1 MSVCSLLVSFGS
13 GCRHRTIRTRPT
25 AVMAVLL
32 TLLPLGLLAQQALQ
46 RPSFRAGIDLIE
58 IDVAV
63 VNGRGEPVVDLRA
76 PEFTVT
82 VEGQPRRVV
91 TAEFIDLQ
99 AETPEGEPAS
109 AGAGEGFYSSNTG
122 VTRGRLVVFM
132 IDREN
137 MVFGTGSN
145 VTRAAARF
153 IEKLSSND
161 RVALITLP
169 QPGPLVDFTAN
180 HDLVRNAMD
189 GLVGLRSSLPG
200 LRNIGMYEALELVKA
215 GQFSFVAQRLLARVC
230 GSREENVQFDQC
242 ESEIG
247 RDAAMMVQDQRMRTD
262 NSLRALESTLDALRA
277 IEGPKHLVLVSQ
289 GLVIDGPTTMIRPI
303 ERVAAAARTTIHV
316 LLVDPPVTDT
326 SVALAPATHREDRR
340 KEEQGLSLL
349 AGTTRGDLL
358 RASPNADAAF
368 ERLEKELSGYYLLG
382 VESLSSDQ
390 DGDSYEIDVKVRR
403 RGTRVRARREVL
415 LPAPDE
421 EPEGGIDERMER
433 ALQSPF
439 ATTGL
444 LLRVATYVFRA
455 EDPAKVRVTVP
466 LEIDAVE
473 SSPSEVAIGFSLRD
487 VDGNIVLSGRQQA
500 TLNPVERPRGAV
512 LEHVVSF
519 VADPG
524 SYVARLAVADGHGRS
539 GSVEH
544 PVQAW
549 QLADLPF
556 ASGDLLLADASTPAA
571 NDLAVPVE
579 ARLSGDRL
587 AVYTELYSDEP
598 TTLDSVQV
606 RIDVVESASGE
617 SLVTGMGVPELGDDP
632 NSRIVSAIFP
642 TDTLPPGRYLARA
655 VVTREDERLAH
666 LSRPFLVTRPL
677 APGASPAPGR
687 ASASADASASPD
699 AMMPA
704 AATPSVVREL
714 LGETLAFK
722 SDDLLTAEV
731 VGFFMD
737 QIDKGRP
744 ALKAVTS
751 EVRAGNLTGAGR
763 RAFLTGDQ
771 MAAAFLQGLDLF
783 SQSKWNQAATQFSV
797 ALSSAPDFAPAAFY
811 LGACYAVGGRD
822 REAADHWR
830 RALLAPETAP
840 IEHGALADALF
851 RTSTSREAVT
861 LLQEA
866 LTVWPENDTL
876 LRRLAIA
883 HALELEYDETRAVV
897 EPYIDRHSTDHTA
910 LLLALAALFSGHVD
924 GSAPLD
930 GDSLERM
937 RAYADA
943 YATADGPHVGLVRD
957 WVRVVSEP

>member
-1 MSVCSLLVSFGS
+1 M
-13 GCRHRTIRTRPT
+13 TTRTRAT

-32 TLLPLGLLAQQALQ
+32 TLLPSGLLAQQAPQ
-46 RPSFRAGIDLIE
+46 RPTFRAGIDLVE
-58 IDVAV
+58 IDVSV
-63 VNGRGEPVVDLRA
+63 VNDRGDPVVDLRP

-82 VEGQPRRVV
+82 VDGQPRRVV
-91 TAEFIDLQ
+91 TAEFIDLR
-99 AETPEGEPAS
+99 AETPEGAPAS
-109 AGAGEGFYSSNTG
+109 TDAGEGFYSSNTEA
-122 VTRGRLVVFM
+122 TRGRLVVLM

-145 VTRAAARF
+145 ATRAAARF
-153 IEKLSSND
+153 VEKLPSND

-180 HDLVRNAMD
+180 HDLVRNALD
-189 GLVGLRSSLPG
+189 GLVGLRSQLLG
-200 LRNIGMYEALELVKA
+200 VHNIGMYEALEMAKA
-215 GQFSFVAQRLLARVC
+215 GQFSFVAQSLLSRVC
-230 GSREENVQFDQC
+230 GRREENLQYDQC
-242 ESEIG
+242 AAEVE
-247 RDAAMMVQDQRMRTD
+247 RDAVFIVQEQRRRTD
-262 NSLRALESTLDALRA
+262 SSLRALESTLDALRA
-277 IEGPKHLVLVSQ
+277 IDGPKHLVWLSQ
-289 GLVIDGPTTMIRPI
+289 GLVIDGPTTVTRPI
-303 ERVAAAARTTIHV
+303 ERVAAAARVTLHV
-316 LLVDPPVTDT
+316 LLVDSPQVDVT
-326 SVALAPATHREDRR
+326 SALAPPTRREDRQQ
-340 KEEQGLSLL
+340 EEQGLSLL
-349 AGTTRGDLL
+349 AGATRGDLL
-358 RASPNADAAF
+358 RAGPNVDAAF
-368 ERLEKELSGYYLLG
+368 ERLEREISGYYLLG

-439 ATTGL
+439 AATGL
-444 LLRVATYVFRA
+444 PLRVATYVFQA

-487 VDGNIVLSGRQQA
+487 VDGNIVSSGRQQA
-500 TLNPVERPRGAV
+500 TLNPVERPRGPV

-519 VADPG
+519 VTDPG
-524 SYVARLAVADGHGRS
+524 SYVARLAVADGRGRS

-549 QLADLPF
+549 QFAELPF
-556 ASGDLLLADASTPAA
+556 ASGDLLLADASTLAA
-571 NDLAVPVE
+571 NELVVPVE

-606 RIDVVESASGE
+606 RVDVVESASGE
-617 SLVTGMGVPELGDDP
+617 SLVTGLGAPKPGDDP
-632 NSRIVSAIFP
+632 NSRIVSAVFP

-655 VVTREDERLAH
+655 IVTREDERLAH

-677 APGASPAPGR
+677 TPGAPPAPGR
-687 ASASADASASPD
+687 ASASPD
-699 AMMPA
+699 ATMPA
-704 AATPSVVREL
+704 AATPNVVKRL

-737 QIDKGRP
+737 QIDEGRP

-751 EVRAGNLTGAGR
+751 EVRAGNFTGAGR

-771 MAAAFLQGLDLF
+771 MGAAFLQGLDLF
-783 SQSKWNQAATQFSV
+783 VQSKWNQAATQFSA

-822 REAADHWR
+822 REAADQWR
-830 RALLAPETAP
+830 RALRAPETAP

-866 LTVWPENDTL
+866 LTIWPENDTI

-883 HALELEYDETRAVV
+883 HALELEYDETLAVV
-897 EPYIDRHSTDHTA
+897 EPYIERHPTDHA
-910 LLLALAALFSGHVD
+910 VLLLALATMFSGHVD
-924 GSAPLD
+924 DSAPLD

-943 YATADGPHVGLVRD
+943 YGTADGPHVELVRD
-957 WVRVVSEP
+957 WVRIVSKP